1 MSITT
6 TSNTPSEK
14 DAPLTPSSSH
24 SSYEQDTN
32 KKLLQQE
39 IAAISAQ
46 QQDKKES
53 DSDPGD
59 KSKKSKKKKEKKEKQ
74 PAVPIHKLFRF
85 ATPIEAA
92 MVLCA
97 CLLSAAIGA
106 IQPLSIII
114 FGQFISNIG
123 TSMATTQD
131 FAKLARDVHPL
142 VLTFVYMGIGVL
154 IAAYTTHCFWVL
166 TGEFQVRRIRT
177 LYVHAILRQDMGWF
191 DKAEEGSLTTRLAT
205 DTQLIQEGISEK
217 FGLLVMC
224 ISQFIAGFIVAFIKG
239 WKLAVVILAT
249 VPFMAAAGGLMGYFI
264 TKYTT
269 RAQDSY
275 ADAGSVAEQVFS
287 GIRTVYSFS
296 LQKRFSD
303 LYEKKLEVAKKHGII
318 RGLCLGIGFGGFM
331 FTLFATYGLSFWY
344 GSKLTLEGEMEGADV
359 LVVFF
364 SMITGAA
371 GLLLMPQNLS
381 AVSSACGAAF
391 KIYRTID
398 RVPSIDVDAKEGLA
412 PERFVGEIEFKNV
425 KFNYPT
431 RPDTTILNGLNLK
444 IQSGLTVAFVGSSGS
459 GKSTCIQLLQRFY
472 DASEGSVLVDGH
484 DIKDYN
490 VAWLRSQIGVVSQ
503 EPVLFN
509 MSIKQNLLMGV
520 TEEVSNDDI
529 VDACKKSNCHTF
541 ISELPEGYETLV
553 GEHGGML
560 SGGQKQ
566 RIAIARA
573 ILKNP
578 SILLLDEATSALDT
592 QSERLVQTALDVAS
606 ADRTTIVIAH
616 RLSTIKNA
624 DLIVVMQ
631 SGELVEQGSHNDLLA
646 LNGVYAELV
655 RKQEIATKQ
664 IGSAVEEPDS
674 DELLKREQLQLIAEK
689 QRGTDDAALINEKD
703 ASTTVNL
710 FKTTSRA
717 SVDAYELKRQKEKDQ
732 RKVTMQKK
740 APLGKV
746 FKQMRPEWHLLVF
759 GVLCA
764 MVAGAIFP
772 CFGLIFAQVIT
783 KLVDTKSPPPGP
795 LEGTNLYSF
804 LFVMIGIAAF
814 FGMSG
819 QIVCFEIAGERYTKR
834 LRAAVFEAYMRQEV
848 GYFDQAENSLGALTA
863 KLAVDAK
870 NVNELITK
878 VSGDVTQILV
888 TAITGLVIAFTQS
901 WMLTLIIL
909 CMAPFIAFANYYQSK
924 IENGYEDQTKAANEQ
939 SGEVAGEAIKEI
951 RTVAG
956 LNKQTHFETKYFYAT
971 EHPHKLAKRKAVSSS
986 IGFAFQ
992 QSISYYA
999 NAVAFF
1005 AGIQLMW
1012 HHGLTFDRMF
1022 TCMMTIMIT
1031 AQGVGRASVF
1041 ATTFAKA
1048 KYSSIAAFEILERQP
1063 LIDGALEG
1071 IEPSRAQ
1078 IRGDIDCQDV
1088 GFCYPARPDVSVF
1101 NGDFNLHGKA
1111 GQTIA
1116 LVGPSGCGKSTTIGL
1131 LQRWYDAAAGTVRLD
1146 DTDVKKYSLHNL
1158 RSHMALVSQEPIL
1171 FDMSIL
1177 DNIKFGVDDSIKEE
1191 VTQQEVEAACKAA
1204 NIHDFI
1210 ASLPD
1215 GYSTRVGDKASQLS
1229 GGQKQRVAIARAL
1242 IRKPKVL
1249 LLDEATSALDSES
1262 EKLVQGAI
1270 DNIIEEGGRTTITIA
1285 HRLSTIQNANHICV
1299 VKNGRVVE
1307 QGTHWELLEMRG
1319 VYYDL
1324 VRQQSLNAH

>member
-1 MSITT
+1 MSTT
-6 TSNTPSEK
+6 TLEKKEGSDSSVSSNEK
-14 DAPLTPSSSH
+14 
-24 SSYEQDTN
+24 DTN
-32 KKLLQQE
+32 KKLLEQE
-39 IAAISAQ
+39 IAAISTQ
-46 QQDKKES
+46 HEEKSSGS
-53 DSDPGD
+53 DLGD
-59 KSKKSKKKKEKKEKQ
+59 KSQKKKKEKKEKQ
-74 PAVPIHKLFRF
+74 PAVPIHRLFRF

-92 MVLCA
+92 MVLA
-97 CLLSAAIGA
+97 GCLLSAAIGA

-114 FGQFISNIG
+114 FGQFLSNIG
-123 TSMATTQD
+123 TSLATTQD
-131 FAKLARDVHPL
+131 FEKLARDTHPL
-142 VLTFVYMGIGVL
+142 VLTFVYMGTGVL
-154 IAAYTTHCFWVL
+154 IAAYITHCVWVL
-166 TGEFQVRRIRT
+166 SGEFQVRRIRT
-177 LYVHAILRQDMGWF
+177 MYVHAILRQDMGWF

-224 ISQFIAGFIVAFIKG
+224 ISQFITGFIVAFIKG

-249 VPFMAAAGGLMGYFI
+249 VPVMVAAGSLMGYFI

-296 LQKRFSD
+296 LQKRFSE
-303 LYEKKLEVAKKHGII
+303 LYEKKLEVAKKHGIV

-344 GSKLTLEGEMEGADV
+344 GSKLTREGQMEGADV

-364 SMITGAA
+364 SMIIGAS

-391 KIYRTID
+391 KIHRTID
-398 RVPSIDVDAKEGLA
+398 RVPPIDVDAKEGLA
-412 PERFVGEIEFKNV
+412 PERFVGEIEFKDV

-431 RPDTTILNGLNLK
+431 RPDTIILNGLNLK
-444 IQSGLTVAFVGSSGS
+444 IQPGSTVAFVGSSGS

-484 DIKDYN
+484 DVKDYN
-490 VAWLRSQIGVVSQ
+490 VAWLRSQIG
-503 EPVLFN
+503 
-509 MSIKQNLLMGV
+509 INLLMGV
-520 TEEVSNDDI
+520 TKEVTNDAI

-541 ISELPEGYETLV
+541 ISELPDGYETLV

-592 QSERLVQTALDVAS
+592 QSERLVQNALDVAS

-631 SGELVEQGSHNDLLA
+631 SGSLVEQGSHNDLLA
-646 LNGVYAELV
+646 ADGVYAELV

-664 IGSAVEEPDS
+664 VGDAVEEPDS
-674 DELLKREQLQLIAEK
+674 GELLKREQLELIAEK
-689 QRGTDDAALINEKD
+689 HRVEDALLNEKD
-703 ASTTVNL
+703 AATTVNL

-717 SVDAYELKRQKEKDQ
+717 SVDAYELKRRKENNQ
-732 RKVTMQKK
+732 RKETMQKK

-746 FKQMRPEWHLLVF
+746 LKQMRPEWHLLVL
-759 GVLCA
+759 GVL
-764 MVAGAIFP
+764 GAIISGVIFP
-772 CFGLIFAQVIT
+772 TFGLIFAQVIT
-783 KLVDTKSPPPGP
+783 KLVDKNGPPPGP

-804 LFVMIGIAAF
+804 LFVIIGIAAF
-814 FGMSG
+814 VGMSG
-819 QIVCFEIAGERYTKR
+819 QIVSFEIAGERYTKR
-834 LRAAVFEAYMRQEV
+834 LRAAVFQAYMRQEV
-848 GYFDQAENSLGALTA
+848 GYFDREENSLGALTA

-878 VSGDVTQILV
+878 VSGDVTQIV
-888 TAITGLVIAFTQS
+888 ATAITGLVIAFTQS

-909 CMAPFIAFANYYQSK
+909 TTAPFIAFANYYQSK

-956 LNKQTHFETKYFYAT
+956 LNKQVYFETKYFYAT
-971 EHPHKLAKRKAVSSS
+971 DHPHKLAKRKAVSSS

-992 QSISYYA
+992 QGITYYA

-1048 KYSSIAAFEILERQP
+1048 KYSSIAAFEVLERQP
-1063 LIDGALEG
+1063 LIDGQLEG
-1071 IEPSRAQ
+1071 IEPNRAQ

-1088 GFCYPARPDVSVF
+1088 SFCYPARPDVSVF
-1101 NGDFNLHGKA
+1101 SGDFNLHGKA

-1131 LQRWYDAAAGTVRLD
+1131 LQRWYDAATGTVRLD
-1146 DTDVKKYSLHNL
+1146 DTDVKNYSLHNL

-1177 DNIKFGVDDSIKEE
+1177 DNIKFGVDDSRE
-1191 VTQQEVEAACKAA
+1191 VTQQEVEAACRAA

-1215 GYSTRVGDKASQLS
+1215 GYTTRVGDKASQLS

-1285 HRLSTIQNANHICV
+1285 HRLSTIQNADHICV
-1299 VKNGRVVE
+1299 VKSGRVVE
-1307 QGTHWELLEMRG
+1307 QGTHWELLDMRG